1 MINTRLSM
9 GIHILSLVALSND
22 PENLNSEWIATS
34 INTNPVVVRRLTSS
48 LKKANLVKAYVGN
61 RGLQLMKEPEDI
73 SLLEILKAVDPN
85 NHLFHI
91 HQNSNIQCT
100 VGRNIESTLG
110 SIFNDIQK
118 ETEWKLANLKLDD
131 VMRDLESKN

>member
-9 GIHILSLVALSND
+9 GIHILSLVALSNE
-22 PENLNSEWIATS
+22 PESLNSEWIATS

-48 LKKANLVKAYVGN
+48 LKKANLVKAYIGN
-61 RGLQLMKEPEDI
+61 RGLQLMKEAKDI
-73 SLLEILKAVDPN
+73 SLLEVLKAVDPT

-110 SIFNDIQK
+110 TIFSDIQK
-118 ETEWKLANLKLDD
+118 ETEWKLANLTLDD